1 LNRPVV
7 QYLLSALAGL
17 ALPFAFAPFEQFWI
31 APLSYAVLLYLWRDA
46 APKRALGL
54 GFAYGCA
61 SFGFGTYWT
70 YIAVRIIGQA
80 PVFVGVTLTAGLVI
94 VLAAFVAVAGFTAA
108 RSFRTS
114 GAVAWLATLP
124 ALFVV
129 GEWLRG
135 WLFTGFGWLAAGY
148 SQTDSWL
155 MGYAPLGGIHAMS
168 LGVLVTAGALLTLWF
183 GSHRERAVAVVV
195 AAAVWLGGLAL
206 RDRELTHGNEGT
218 IEVAL
223 VTAAVAQTTKYDP
236 AQLQPT
242 LALYAELTR
251 QGAGAD
257 LIVWPEA
264 AIPVPIELVSGWVES
279 VRRRAAEQGST
290 LLFGALRTVPA
301 TGDTAETYE
310 NVLLALTDDPQ
321 VYVKRHLVPFGEFYP
336 VPDFIRDWMRLMNLP
351 YNDLG
356 VGAAD
361 QPPLAVAG
369 ERISV
374 TICYEDVFGAE
385 QLRHLADTTL
395 LVNVSNDGWFGQSIA
410 IPQHLQIARVR
421 AAEAGR
427 YLVRAANRGIT
438 AVIDPHGRLVETIEP
453 FHAGLLRATV
463 RGYTG
468 STPYARVGNWLV
480 VGLALVSLLAVLVAS
495 PRRAMPASADL
506 HAAR

>member
-1 LNRPVV
+1 LNRSVV

-223 VTAAVAQTTKYDP
+223 VTAAVAQTTKYD
-236 AQLQPT
+236 
-242 LALYAELTR
+242 
-251 QGAGAD
+251 GG
-257 LIVWPEA
+257 
-264 AIPVPIELVSGWVES
+264 
-279 VRRRAAEQGST
+279 RRSRAARCCS
-290 LLFGALRTVPA
+290 
-301 TGDTAETYE
+301 
-310 NVLLALTDDPQ
+310 
-321 VYVKRHLVPFGEFYP
+321 
-336 VPDFIRDWMRLMNLP
+336 
-351 YNDLG
+351 
-356 VGAAD
+356 
-361 QPPLAVAG
+361 
-369 ERISV
+369 
-374 TICYEDVFGAE
+374 
-385 QLRHLADTTL
+385 
-395 LVNVSNDGWFGQSIA
+395 
-410 IPQHLQIARVR
+410 ARCAPCR
-421 AAEAGR
+421 
-427 YLVRAANRGIT
+427 
-438 AVIDPHGRLVETIEP
+438 
-453 FHAGLLRATV
+453 LRAT
-463 RGYTG
+463 
-468 STPYARVGNWLV
+468 
-480 VGLALVSLLAVLVAS
+480 
-495 PRRAMPASADL
+495 PRRRTRTCCW
-506 HAAR
+506 H